1 MLISFTRI
9 MGGSLAMQSQ
19 RYARNGSGDHTKR
32 ADNCVNAERQYERNY
47 EKKAKERQE
56 VRRKGY
62 WRLSVLE
69 PLEWDNAFSAEQPK
83 VFRSIRGPDRPYSS
97 QGT

>member
-69 PLEWDNAFSAEQPK
+69 PLEWDNAFPQ
-83 VFRSIRGPDRPYSS
+83 RSNLKFSDLLEALIGRIPAR
-97 QGT
+97 